1 MQKKLILT
9 FFAALAL
16 SAFTLSAQEYAP
28 AGNRIMTPWA
38 SEVSPAH
45 VHPEYPRPQM
55 VRSRWQSL
63 NGLWNYAV
71 SAKEAEKP
79 VIGDGQILVPFAI
92 QSALSGVGKNVSEK
106 DALWYETEFTVPKKW
121 GKDRIIL
128 HFEAVDWAAEVWV
141 NGKKAGSHTGGY
153 TPFSFDITSLVKKNG
168 KQVLTLKVTDP
179 TDTDTDGN
187 HTYVPRGKQVSNP
200 HGIWYTA
207 VTGIWQSVWIE
218 PVSAAHVDSYYAVS
232 DIDAKTLSVR
242 VASSGLAA
250 GDEVRVELL
259 EGKAGLDMDK
269 ADLSAA
275 GVVASA
281 PVVSGEALLSVAS
294 PRLWSPED
302 PYLYPLR
309 IRVLRK
315 GKAIDEVC
323 GYTSFRKVSLVESAK
338 GFKVLGLNGKPCF
351 NYGPLDQGW
360 WPDGL
365 YTAPTDEALA
375 YDVVK
380 TRDFGFNMIRKHIK
394 VEPARWYYHC
404 DRLGIMVWQDMPC
417 TTDSRHGQW
426 KYRDYLPF
434 QGKDSDI
441 SAWTKENYFK
451 EWAEIIDALR
461 VFNCITVWV
470 PFNEAWGQFNTAE
483 AVAFTRAQDPTRL
496 INPASGG
503 NHTENCGDILDCHNY
518 PNPAQYLWSP
528 TVANV
533 VGEYGGIGMPL
544 EGHLWQPDK
553 NWGYIQYK
561 NSKDVTDAYERYA
574 LQLKDLV
581 GRGTS
586 GAVYTQTTDVEIEVN
601 GLMTYDRA
609 VIKIEENRVRAIN
622 RSIIDALK

>member
-1 MQKKLILT
+1 MRKNLILAIL
-9 FFAALAL
+9 AAFSFSVIWA
-16 SAFTLSAQEYAP
+16 SAQEYAP
-28 AGNRIMTPWA
+28 AGDRIKTRWA
-38 SEVSPAH
+38 AEVSPQNA
-45 VHPEYPRPQM
+45 HPESPRPQM
-55 VRSRWQSL
+55 VRPRWQSL

-71 SAKEAEKP
+71 TGEEAAKP
-79 VIGDGQILVPFAI
+79 VIGDGKILVPFAI
-92 QSALSGVGKNVSEK
+92 QSSLSGVGKMVSEK
-106 DALWYETEFTVPKKW
+106 EALWYETAFTVPKDWK
-121 GKDRIIL
+121 KQRILL

-153 TPFSFDITSLVKKNG
+153 APFSFDITDLLRKKG
-168 KQVLTLKVTDP
+168 PQVLTLRVTDP
-179 TDTDTDGN
+179 TDIDTKGD
-187 HTYVPRGKQVSNP
+187 HTYVPRGKQVMNP

-218 PVSAAHVDSYYAVS
+218 PVAASHIESFYTVPDPAAETVS
-232 DIDAKTLSVR
+232 VQ
-242 VASSGLAA
+242 VASAGLVP
-250 GDEVRVELL
+250 GDEVLVELL
-259 EGKAGLDMDK
+259 EGKAELDMDK
-269 ADLSAA
+269 ADFQ
-275 GVVASA
+275 GV
-281 PVVSGEALLSVAS
+281 PVVSSASAVGGKALLKVPA
-294 PRLWSPED
+294 PHLWSPDD
-302 PYLYPLR
+302 PYLYGLR
-309 IRVLRK
+309 IKVLRK
-315 GKAIDEVC
+315 GKVLDEVC
-323 GYTSFRKVSLVESAK
+323 GYTSVRSVSVVEDAK
-338 GFKVLGLNGKPCF
+338 GFKSLGLNGKPCF

-404 DRLGIMVWQDMPC
+404 DRLGIMVWQDMPSP
-417 TTDSRHGQW
+417 TDSRHGQW
-426 KYRDYLPF
+426 KYRDYQPF
-434 QGKDSDI
+434 QGKDSEV
-441 SAWTKENYFK
+441 SAWTKENFYK
-451 EWAEIIDALR
+451 EWAEIMDARR

-470 PFNEAWGQFNTAE
+470 PFNEAWCQFDTPD
-483 AVAFTRAQDPTRL
+483 AVAFTRAKDPTRL

-503 NHTENCGDILDCHNY
+503 NHNENCGDILDCHNY

-533 VGEYGGIGMPL
+533 VGEYGGIGLPL

-574 LQLKDLV
+574 RQLIDLV

-609 VIKIEENRVRAIN
+609 VIKIDEARVREIN
-622 RSIIDALK
+622 RSVIEALK